1 MATETGHRKLGWA
14 LQSSA
19 GILRGEMWSPT
30 GFFMLKLLLF
40 IKKNKTS
47 EMHTQKLDTLQKIF
61 YSF

>member
-40 IKKNKTS
+40 IKKDKTS
-47 EMHTQKLDTLQKIF
+47 EMHTQ
-61 YSF
+61 S